1 MPFCKNCGSSIED
14 GAKFCEN
21 CGTPFEA
28 PVAEPVVAE
37 AAAGAAPETFDDA
50 PVTHDPEQLYA
61 QPAAQP
67 APEPAPQPV
76 QAQPVQSQSTSQ
88 YQTSQVPEGTN
99 GFCIAGFVCSLA
111 AMFMGI
117 GIIPGLVLSIV
128 GLVQVKKSGQKGK
141 GLAIAGIIIPIAVTV
156 IALLCVVLYFV
167 FIIAGAAIAST
178 Y

>member
-21 CGTPFEA
+21 CGTPIEA
-28 PVAEPVVAE
+28 PV
-37 AAAGAAPETFDDA
+37 
-50 PVTHDPEQLYA
+50 A

-67 APEPAPQPV
+67 APQPAPQPV
-76 QAQPVQSQSTSQ
+76 QAQPVQSQSTTQ
-88 YQTSQVPEGTN
+88 YQSSQVPEGTN
-99 GFCIAGFVCSLA
+99 GFCIAGFICALA
-111 AMFMGI
+111 TVLMGV
-117 GIIPGLVLSIV
+117 GLVPALILSIV

-141 GLAIAGIIIPIAVTV
+141 GFAIAGIIIPIAVMLIATICV
-156 IALLCVVLYFV
+156 ILYFV